1 MGSKPEV
8 AEEAEDAE
16 VVLVNPF
23 TTLLKNLNSKA
34 TTNTPERNTNTTIT
48 MIPSTRSM
56 GRHAISLHE
65 VKEAEHGEVEI
76 NQQMEVG
83 SNTLS
88 RVSNTKDKL
97 ARRQTNKTSNNIN
110 DQLVKGAAIDKTINA
125 NSSITVRAITK
136 SDVKT
141 KIDAEVISNE
151 MTTFTTRN
159 SLTTRMANI
168 NHVLIQKCNVVEIEA
183 AAESGTLIT
192 MIRAICQ
199 TWATILRKAPL

>member
-1 MGSKPEV
+1 M
-8 AEEAEDAE
+8 EE
-16 VVLVNPF
+16 
-23 TTLLKNLNSKA
+23 
-34 TTNTPERNTNTTIT
+34 
-48 MIPSTRSM
+48 
-56 GRHAISLHE
+56 
-65 VKEAEHGEVEI
+65 
-76 NQQMEVG
+76 G

-110 DQLVKGAAIDKTINA
+110 DQLVKGAAIDKKINA

-151 MTTFTTRN
+151 MTTITTRN